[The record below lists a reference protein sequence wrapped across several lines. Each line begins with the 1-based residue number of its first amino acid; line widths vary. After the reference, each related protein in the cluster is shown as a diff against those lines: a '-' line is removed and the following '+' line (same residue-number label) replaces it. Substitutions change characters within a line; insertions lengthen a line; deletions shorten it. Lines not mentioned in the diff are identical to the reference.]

1 MTNKELNMA
10 ILSKLYEIAEMIW
23 QKMVRNNHGS
33 YRASEIAKN
42 MGKIF
47 YWGDADKDELIQ
59 IEVGSFRCEFAAAH
73 IFRLV
78 TKFEGLAGIGKNAH
92 MFTYQEENEKE
103 RGCVCFQATKEMA
116 ELCDFVYKGK
126 DRGVI
131 LSILLDAERSRL
143 VATDTNKLLAMPVTI
158 TQKSGD
164 TREMLINAKTWKK
177 ICAKMKPG
185 KVYDLVAVK
194 LDNREEATVIEF
206 DGMTSYEPS
215 PCRFVDWAS
224 CFGTIF
230 DGYCV
235 RIGGSWDAIRKMIYS
250 VSGEDYVSLSGRKG
264 EKVITVKKGENVATF
279 ATDEVLKHSFSLSFD
294 TEHLISIPQLDI
306 LYLGINEKTLKMAES
321 ENGNVYLLCPRKDG
335 DSYIGEKVS
344 DGVYD
349 AGEPGKGVKLLQKTC
364 EITAPAVAEKKS
376 ALSSEKKK
384 KTVDDSRKFAFDKIG
399 IEPGD
404 IITFIHGGQRVI
416 TIDNNKVVY
425 QGKVYTL
432 SGFCKEF
439 MPDDRRNKA
448 NSYRGCAFFAYKGV
462 KLDKMFKEALK
473 EKEHEDLAQDK
484 EEEEKE
490 IKHPSA
496 SVPADI
502 IKMNVAELLASLS
515 YTGDFKP
522 ICGYLVSSPIIVPFV
537 RDKDVGARK
546 THYLLGVAAQPMP
559 PPWNEKKLLPLQ
571 GERGA
576 PMITQGAALG

>member
-1 MTNKELNMA
+1 MA
-10 ILSKLYEIAEMIW
+10 ILNKLYEIAEMIW

-177 ICAKMKPG
+177 MCAKMKPG

-335 DSYIGEKVS
+335 NSYIGEKVS

>member
-10 ILSKLYEIAEMIW
+10 ILNKLYEIAEMIW
-23 QKMVRNNHGS
+23 QKMVRNDHGCF
-33 YRASEIAKN
+33 RASEIAKN

-47 YWGDADKDELIQ
+47 YWGDADKDQSFQ

-73 IFRLV
+73 IFHLV
-78 TKFEGLAGIGKNAH
+78 TKFESLAGIGKNAH

-116 ELCDFVYKGK
+116 ELCDFVYKK
-126 DRGVI
+126 HDMEAI
-131 LSILLDAERSRL
+131 ISIFIDAERNRL
-143 VATDTNKLLAMPVTI
+143 VATDSHKLLAMPVTI

-177 ICAKMKPG
+177 MCAKMKPG
-185 KVYDLVAVK
+185 EVYELAAVK
-194 LDNREEATVIEF
+194 LDNREETTVIEF

-224 CFGTIF
+224 CFGNIF

-235 RIGGSWDAIRKMIYS
+235 RIGSSWNAIRKMIYS

-264 EKVITVKKGENVATF
+264 EKVIMVKMGENVATF
-279 ATDEVLKHSFSLSFD
+279 ATDEVLKHSFSLCFGVG
-294 TEHLISIPQLDI
+294 HLFSIPQLDI
-306 LYLGINEKTLKMAES
+306 LYLGTDAKTPKMAEC
-321 ENGNVYLLCPRKDG
+321 ENGNVYLLCPHTDE
-335 DSYIGEKVS
+335 DSYIGEKVA

-349 AGEPGKGVKLLQKTC
+349 AGKPGEGVKLLQKTC
-364 EITAPAVAEKKS
+364 EITAPAVAEKKAAPS
-376 ALSSEKKK
+376 LEKKK
-384 KTVDDSRKFAFDKIG
+384 KPVDDSRKFTFEKIG

-462 KLDKMFKEALK
+462 KLDKMFKDALK
-473 EKEHEDLAQDK
+473 AKEHADLAQDK

-490 IKHPSA
+490 IKHL
-496 SVPADI
+496 SVPAAI
-502 IKMNVAELLASLS
+502 IKMNIAELLASPS
-515 YTGDFKP
+515 YTRDFKP
-522 ICGYLVSSPIIVPFV
+522 VCGYFASSPIIVPFG
-537 RDKDVGARK
+537 RNKDVGARK
-546 THYLLGVAAQPMP
+546 NHYLVGVAAQPMP
-559 PPWNEKKLLPLQ
+559 PPGNEKKFLPLQ
-571 GERGA
+571 ARGA
-576 PMITQGAALG
+576 RL